1 MTDYDA
7 IVVGSGAGGM
17 ASALKIAQAGHSVLV
32 LEAAPAFGGCMSP
45 LQRAGYSFDTG
56 VHYLGQLAEGDK
68 FWSALDEIGLNER
81 VEFVELDPNAID
93 RYVFPDFELRLCKG
107 KEQFQAQLVE
117 LFPNEAQGIRKFFK
131 IYERVTRANE
141 SFIDVEARPWKLLG
155 WMMRNPIML
164 KYARAP
170 YQALLDSVTAD
181 IRLQTVLAAC
191 WFDYMLPPETASV
204 AYGVGT
210 WDHYLSGGFYPR
222 GGSGGLRD
230 AFVEA
235 LREHGAKLESSSRVT
250 AIDRRG
256 SELRVT
262 SATGE
267 RWTAKVVVSDVD
279 PVLTLG
285 QLVDPKLVPSSV
297 ARKASRLRPSAS
309 VFGLLVGTDLDLPS
323 LGMTTGNLVHYGRY
337 DINEI
342 FKETMAAESP
352 TVSNSVFVNSPT
364 IRDPEGG
371 LAPSGQH
378 SLEILVGA
386 SYEAFERWAHLPA
399 AERGEEY
406 DAFVNELGD
415 ALLSTVERY
424 LPELSRHIQFVEYIT
439 PLTFE
444 RRINL
449 VRGGIYGPELTPDQ
463 MGPGRFPDGTCG
475 VEGLLLAGA
484 GTKGSSV
491 RYCVTSGIHAGRK
504 AVAFLGAA

>member
-7 IVVGSGAGGM
+7 IVVGSGAGGL
-17 ASALKIAQAGHSVLV
+17 ASALKLARAGHSVLV

-45 LQRAGYSFDTG
+45 FEKGGYSFDTG

-81 VEFVELDPNAID
+81 AQFVELDPDAID

-107 KEQFQAQLVE
+107 KERFQAQLIE
-117 LFPNEAQGIRKFFK
+117 LFPDEADGIRKFFE
-131 IYERVTRANE
+131 IYDQVTRANE
-141 SFIDVEARPWKLLG
+141 SFIDIEARPLKLLG
-155 WMMRNPIML
+155 WMLKNRIML

-170 YQALLDSVTAD
+170 YQALLDDVTAD
-181 IRLQTVLAAC
+181 IRLQTALAAC

-210 WDHYLSGGFYPR
+210 WHHYLSGGYYPR
-222 GGSGGLRD
+222 RGSAGLRD

-235 LREHGAKLESSSRVT
+235 LRERGAELKSSSRVT
-250 AIDRRG
+250 SIDRQG
-256 SELRVT
+256 GELVVT
-262 SATGE
+262 SANGE
-267 RWTAKVVVSDVD
+267 QWTARVVVSDVD

-285 QLVDPKLVPSSV
+285 QLVNPELVPRRV
-297 ARKASRLRPSAS
+297 ANKASRLRPSAS
-309 VFGLLVGTDLDLPS
+309 VFGLFVGTDLNLPS

-342 FKETMAAESP
+342 FRETMASESP
-352 TVSNSVFVNSPT
+352 NVSNAIFVNSPT

-371 LAPSGQH
+371 LAPSGEH

-406 DAFVNELGD
+406 EAFVKELGD
-415 ALLSTVERY
+415 TLVSTVERY
-424 LPELSRHIQFVEYIT
+424 IPGLSQHLQFVEYIT

-444 RRINL
+444 RRIGL
-449 VRGGIYGPELTPDQ
+449 VRGGVYGPALTPDQ

-475 VEGLLLAGA
+475 VDGLFLAGA

-491 RYCVTSGIHAGRK
+491 RYCVTSGVHAGRK
-504 AVAFLGAA
+504 ANAFLEAA

>member
-1 MTDYDA
+1 MTDYEA

-17 ASALKIAQAGHSVLV
+17 ASALKLARGGHSVLV

-45 LQRAGYSFDTG
+45 LERSGYRFDTG
-56 VHYLGQLAEGDK
+56 VHYLGQLAKDDK

-81 VEFVELDPNAID
+81 VQFVELDPDAID

-107 KEQFQAQLVE
+107 KERFQEQLIE
-117 LFPNEAQGIRKFFK
+117 LFPHEARGIRKFFK
-131 IYERVTRANE
+131 IYDQVTRANE

-155 WMMRNPIML
+155 WMLRNRIML
-164 KYARAP
+164 KYARVP
-170 YQALLDSVTAD
+170 YQALLDSVTSD
-181 IRLQTVLAAC
+181 IRLQTALAAC
-191 WFDYMLPPETASV
+191 WFDYMLPPETAS
-204 AYGVGT
+204 AANCIGT
-210 WDHYLSGGFYPR
+210 WAHYLSGGYYPR

-235 LREHGAKLESSSRVT
+235 LRERGAELKSSSRVT
-250 AIDRRG
+250 AIDRQG
-256 SELRVT
+256 SELLVT
-262 SATGE
+262 SANGE
-267 RWTAKVVVSDVD
+267 QWTARVVVSDVD
-279 PVLTLG
+279 PVITFG
-285 QLVDPKLVPSSV
+285 QLVNPGLVPRSV
-297 ARKASRLRPSAS
+297 AEKASHLRPSAS
-309 VFGLLVGTDLDLPS
+309 IFGLFVGTDLDLPA

-342 FKETMAAESP
+342 FRETMASESP
-352 TVSNSVFVNSPT
+352 KVSNLIFVNSPT

-378 SLEILVGA
+378 SLQILAGA
-386 SYEAFERWAHLPA
+386 SYEAFERWAGLPA

-406 DAFVNELGD
+406 AAFVKELGD
-415 ALLSTVERY
+415 ALVSTVERY
-424 LPELSRHIQFVEYIT
+424 IPGLSQHLEFVEYIT

-475 VEGLLLAGA
+475 VDGLFLAGA
-484 GTKGSSV
+484 GTKGTGV

-504 AVAFLGAA
+504 ALAFLDAA